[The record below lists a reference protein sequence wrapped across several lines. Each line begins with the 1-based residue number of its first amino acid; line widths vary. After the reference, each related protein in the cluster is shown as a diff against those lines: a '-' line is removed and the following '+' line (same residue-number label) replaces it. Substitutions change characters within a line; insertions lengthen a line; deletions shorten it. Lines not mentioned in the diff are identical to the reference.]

1 MEAPAFWHVTI
12 CWIHNNFFQT
22 RVLVTHGVQWL
33 PKVDRI
39 VVIDQ
44 GQISEIG
51 SYDEL
56 LSHNGPFAQFLKTFL
71 LKEESDESEEED
83 PESKWNK

>member
-1 MEAPAFWHVTI
+1 M
-12 CWIHNNFFQT
+12 
-22 RVLVTHGVQWL
+22 
-33 PKVDRI
+33 DRI

-71 LKEESDESEEED
+71 LKEESDESEDED
-83 PESKWNK
+83 PESKWKKGPFIINYDLVGSAN